1 MRGLAD
7 PEIAALFVAHDFTA
21 VLTSAQQ
28 VNMKNI
34 VLEVMKQDMAR
45 VVTEQ
50 IMDLF
55 HLPHATEAQYG
66 TSFTQLTTQFPRA
79 EIIISTEVN
88 KIFTTYQAAIK
99 AGTFNFNNFID
110 DTFVKIVA
118 SAVEMDP
125 EVVNN
130 IGKTVPGD
138 DS

>member
-7 PEIAALFVAHDFTA
+7 PEISALFVAHDFTA

-28 VNMKNI
+28 INMKNI

-55 HLPHATEAQYG
+55 HLTHATEAQYG

-110 DTFVKIVA
+110 DTFIKIVA

-125 EVVNN
+125 DVVNN

>member
-7 PEIAALFVAHDFTA
+7 PEIAALFVAHDFSA

-50 IMDLF
+50 IMELF

-110 DTFVKIVA
+110 DTFIKIVA